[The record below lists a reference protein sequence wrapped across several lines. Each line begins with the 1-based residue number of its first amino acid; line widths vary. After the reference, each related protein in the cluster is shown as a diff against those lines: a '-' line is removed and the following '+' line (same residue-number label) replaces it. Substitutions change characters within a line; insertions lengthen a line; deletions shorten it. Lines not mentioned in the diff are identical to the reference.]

1 MNNNQATIDKLER
14 MGMWGMMHAF
24 RQSLDPGVSGEP
36 PTADE
41 LVARLVDAEW
51 DERQGR
57 RLARLLKNARMRYR
71 AGLEDVD
78 FHLKRNLEKNQLMRL
93 ADSAW
98 VEQRQDMIIT
108 GPCGCGKSFLASM
121 FGQQACLRGLTVSYW
136 PAAKLFEHFK
146 LCKADGSYLREL
158 AKLTRKRLW
167 ILDDFGLEVLD
178 TASRLI
184 LLQILED
191 RHGRAS
197 SLLTSQLPVSQWHTT
212 IGDETIAD
220 AICDRIVHTAHRLEL
235 KGESV
240 RKLYAARNEGKQKA
254 ASPATKTSASR

>member
-1 MNNNQATIDKLER
+1 MNNNQATIQKLEL
-14 MGMWGMMHAF
+14 MGFWGMMRAF
-24 RQSLDPGVSGEP
+24 RQSMDSPAATEEF
-36 PTADE
+36 TADE

-71 AGLEDVD
+71 AGLEDID
-78 FHLKRNLEKNQLMRL
+78 FSVKRNLDRNVLMRL
-93 ADSAW
+93 SDCRW
-98 VEQRQDMIIT
+98 VEERQDLIVT
-108 GPCGCGKSFLASM
+108 GPCGCGKSFIASM
-121 FGQQACLRGLTVSYW
+121 LGQQACIHGLTVSYW
-136 PAAKLFEHFK
+136 LAGKLFEQMK

-158 AKLTRKRLW
+158 AKLARKRLL
-167 ILDDFGLEVLD
+167 IVEDFGLEVLD

-184 LLQILED
+184 LLEIMED

-197 SLLTSQLPVSQWHTT
+197 TIVTSQLPVAQWHQA
-212 IGDETIAD
+212 IGEPTVGD

-240 RKLYAARNEGKQKA
+240 RKLYAHRAEAEAKPQQE
-254 ASPATKTSASR
+254 